1 MTNTSRYTSLKLLLS
16 YLLLL
21 GLMAFAVWYLFDQQL
36 KLNQLLKSDSMDEN
50 QLVYTELIRD
60 LYETDNRS
68 KVALQTK
75 SKKNLDLF
83 LNKNDKILLKLD
95 SLKTSLLQPDSQ
107 IIDTLQQL
115 LNYKKENVL
124 QLLKLQKNSNSSLPI
139 AQVVSK
145 IENLEEV
152 KGKLKIEN
160 LFINT
165 EDFNPYQKRV
175 AQDFVDYLNENVPKD
190 SSNTI
195 SAKEADSILTASKI
209 ILLESQKKSNQQ
221 SIAIKNKEVEL
232 LRNELFI
239 AQKLS
244 DIISKL
250 RETITNEQEKA
261 RISRVENQRDS
272 LELVTIA
279 AIMCLLLVIFFF
291 ILLSTDFLKNKTYR
305 QELEVQKQK
314 TEVLLES
321 REQLMASVSH
331 DIRTPLQ
338 SVIGYSSQLLEKEE
352 SFQNRNKLIKI
363 KSATHYIEQLVLD
376 LLDYV
381 RMEKGKIKVFSQEFE
396 LNELLEETAQ
406 SIADLHQ
413 EKEVVLKYAI
423 QETEDFF
430 YYGDYNKIRQILYNL
445 IGNAFKFT
453 TQGSVIIETK
463 VQENRLFISIKDTGV
478 GIASES
484 FEKIFE
490 SFTQENDDIEL
501 LYGGTGLGLSICKK
515 LVHLLDG
522 KITLES
528 KLGEGSIFTI
538 NLPYSIAN
546 EIKVENEIE
555 LDSCLILDDDSSQI
569 ELTKSLLQPYFNSIV
584 TFTVGN
590 KALEFCKKK
599 LPSVVFSDIQMPEM
613 NGYDFVSRLRKLP
626 NTQNIP
632 VIFISGQVPDDEKN
646 KPKMYTDF
654 LLKPYTSNQLLALL
668 SKISGKKIEKH
679 TITKKDSYD
688 SVLKRFIGDNP
699 KEIQRF
705 IQQYKE
711 ELSLDIIH
719 LEKAVANKNWQ
730 EIAVLSHKMQTMI
743 GQLEEKELYTS
754 LQLLELESK
763 KGNVTIDYNA
773 LFQKLN
779 AFKEKLVTNDT
790 V

>member
-1 MTNTSRYTSLKLLLS
+1 MTNTSRYTSLKLLIS

-21 GLMAFAVWYLFDQQL
+21 GLMAFAVWYLFQQQY

-50 QLVYTELIRD
+50 QLAYTELIRD
-60 LYETDNRS
+60 LYETDNQS

-75 SKKNLDLF
+75 SKQNINLF
-83 LNKNDKILLKLD
+83 LNKNTKIIQKLD
-95 SLKTSLLQPDSQ
+95 SLKSGLLQSDVE
-107 IIDTLQQL
+107 IIDTLKQL

-124 QLLKLQKNSNSSLPI
+124 QLLQLQKKSNNSSPI
-139 AQVVSK
+139 TQVVSK

-209 ILLESQKKSNQQ
+209 ILLESQKKNNQQ

-239 AQKLS
+239 AQKLT

-250 RETITNEQEKA
+250 RETIAKEQEQA
-261 RISRVENQRDS
+261 RVSRVENQRDS
-272 LELVTIA
+272 LQLVTVA
-279 AIMCLLLVIFFF
+279 AIICLLLVIFFF

-305 QELEVQKQK
+305 QELELQKQK

-321 REQLMASVSH
+321 REQLMAAVSH

-338 SVIGYSSQLLEKEE
+338 SIIGYGSQLLEKEE

-413 EKEVVLKYAI
+413 EKEVILQYVI
-423 QETEDFF
+423 QETEDVL

-453 TQGSVIIETK
+453 AKGSVTIATRI
-463 VQENRLFISIKDTGV
+463 QEDRLFIAIKDTGV

-484 FEKIFE
+484 FEKIFD
-490 SFTQENDDIEL
+490 SFTQENAEIEL

-515 LVHLLDG
+515 LAHLLDG

-538 NLPYSIAN
+538 SLPLNFSK
-546 EIKVENEIE
+546 EVKLENEIE
-555 LDSCLILDDDSSQI
+555 LDTCLVLDDDSSQI
-569 ELTKSLLQPYFNSIV
+569 ELTKSLLLPYFNSIV
-584 TFTVGN
+584 TFTSGN
-590 KALEFCKKK
+590 KALEFCKKQ
-599 LPSVVFSDIQMPEM
+599 LPSIVFSDIQMPEM
-613 NGYDFVSRLRKLP
+613 SGYDFVAKLRKLP
-626 NTQNIP
+626 NTKHLP
-632 VIFISGQVPDDEKN
+632 VVFISGQIPNDEKN
-646 KPKMYTDF
+646 LPKQYNDF
-654 LLKPYTSNQLLALL
+654 LLKPYTTNQLLTLL
-668 SKISGKKIEKH
+668 SKISGKKIEKQ
-679 TITKKDSYD
+679 KAVKGDSYGA
-688 SVLKRFIGDNP
+688 VLKRFIGDNP
-699 KEIQRF
+699 KEIQKF
-705 IQQYKE
+705 IQQYKA
-711 ELSLDIIH
+711 ELTHDIVH
-719 LEKAVANKNWQ
+719 LEKAIANKNSK
-730 EIAVLSHKMQTMI
+730 EIAIISHKMQTMI
-743 GQLEEKELYTS
+743 GQLEEKELYTA
-754 LQLLELESK
+754 LQRIELQSK
-763 KGNVTIDYNA
+763 KRDLSSDYTF

-779 AFKEKLVTNDT
+779 DFKEKLIINDI

>member
-1 MTNTSRYTSLKLLLS
+1 MTKTSRYTSLKLLIS

-21 GLMAFAVWYLFDQQL
+21 GLMAFAVWYLFHQQS

-50 QLVYTELIRD
+50 QLAYTELIRD

-68 KVALQTK
+68 KIALQTK
-75 SKKNLDLF
+75 SKQNVDLF
-83 LNKNDKILLKLD
+83 LNKNSKIIQKLD
-95 SLKTSLLQPDSQ
+95 SLKLGIEQSDVE
-107 IIDTLQQL
+107 IIDTLKQL

-124 QLLKLQKNSNSSLPI
+124 QLLQLQKNSNNASPI
-139 AQVVSK
+139 NQVVSK

-195 SAKEADSILTASKI
+195 SSKEADSILTASKI
-209 ILLESQKKSNQQ
+209 ILLESQKKNNQQ

-239 AQKLS
+239 AQKLT

-250 RETITNEQEKA
+250 RETITKEQEQA
-261 RISRVENQRDS
+261 RVSRVENQRDS
-272 LELVTIA
+272 LQLVTIA
-279 AIMCLLLVIFFF
+279 AIICLLLVVFFF

-305 QELEVQKQK
+305 QELELQKQK

-321 REQLMASVSH
+321 REQLMAAVSH

-338 SVIGYSSQLLEKEE
+338 SIIGYGSQLLENEE

-413 EKEVVLKYAI
+413 EKEVVLEYAI
-423 QETEDFF
+423 QETEDLW

-453 TQGSVIIETK
+453 AKGSVTVTTK
-463 VQENRLFISIKDTGV
+463 IQENRLFIAIKDTGV

-490 SFTQENDDIEL
+490 SFTQENTEIEL

-515 LVHLLDG
+515 LAHLLDG

-528 KLGEGSIFTI
+528 KLGEGAVFTVSLPF
-538 NLPYSIAN
+538 NLSK
-546 EIKVENEIE
+546 EVQVENEME
-555 LDSCLILDDDSSQI
+555 LDICLVLDDDRSQI
-569 ELTKSLLQPYFNSIV
+569 DLTKSLLLPYFNSIV
-584 TFTVGN
+584 TFTSGN
-590 KALEFCKKK
+590 EALEFCKKQ
-599 LPSVVFSDIQMPEM
+599 LPSIVFSDIQMPEM
-613 NGYDFVSRLRKLP
+613 SGYDFVAKLRKLP
-626 NTQNIP
+626 NTKYLP
-632 VIFISGQVPDDEKN
+632 VIFISGQIPNDEKDI
-646 KPKMYTDF
+646 PKLYSDF
-654 LLKPYTSNQLLALL
+654 LLKPYTANQLLAVL
-668 SKISGKKIEKH
+668 SKISGKKIDQRKEVNGS
-679 TITKKDSYD
+679 SYET
-688 SVLKRFIGDNP
+688 VLKRFIGENST
-699 KEIQRF
+699 EIQKF

-711 ELSLDIIH
+711 ELTQDIVL
-719 LEKAVANKNWQ
+719 LEKAVANENGQ
-730 EIAVLSHKMQTMI
+730 EIALISHKMQTMI
-743 GQLEEKELYTS
+743 GQLEEKELYTTLQRIEWQSKNGDLS
-754 LQLLELESK
+754 L
-763 KGNVTIDYNA
+763 DYTA

-779 AFKEKLVTNDT
+779 DFKEKLVINDIA
-790 V
+790 